1 MIWSRGVSGVTLWVI
16 VRVGKVGLVKGS
28 ICRSNKGEWIQGLMG
43 FIILRKRILRGDP
56 RKWNLLE
63 RGRGKRAPGITRRL

>member
-1 MIWSRGVSGVTLWVI
+1 MVLMWGVSGVSLWLI

-28 ICRSNKGEWIQGLMG
+28 ICRSNNGEWIQGLIG

-63 RGRGKRAPGITRRL
+63 RGRGKTAPRITRRL